1 MRKTVA
7 IILMFVGAIAN
18 HTQGQ
23 EIGYLVSI
31 EDKEQKDTEYFK
43 TQCTDTLQESVL
55 LYTGVDID
63 IEKLLAG
70 DNVFFE
76 LRMNDVNYYVEKKL
90 IVERKSGK
98 KVYRKITKKERKE
111 LAESSE

>member
-1 MRKTVA
+1 MKRIVA
-7 IILMFVGAIAN
+7 IVILIVGAAIN
-18 HTQGQ
+18 TQGQ
-23 EIGYLVSI
+23 GIGYLISI
-31 EDKEQKDTEYFK
+31 EDKEQKNTEYFK
-43 TQCTDTLQESVL
+43 TQCTETLQESVL